1 MAMLRVVPPISTMN
15 DRDCLRIILH
25 LPSDLNDESCRNVA
39 ACNHL
44 FRKLVI
50 HIGIELLCVS
60 IKDFIQTLAR
70 DSAWPLEIDFSAATE
85 LYQNYI
91 QALPLLWN
99 SPHSFGV

>member
-15 DRDCLRIILH
+15 DRGCLRIILH

-70 DSAWPLEIDFSAATE
+70 DSAWSLEIDCSAAT
-85 LYQNYI
+85 
-91 QALPLLWN
+91 
-99 SPHSFGV
+99 